1 MPRVTSDTAEATSS
15 RCDLILVKRSSMVVL
30 MGFRG
35 VPIELMEFL
44 TLTVEPVQEPRQL
57 VLVRL
62 GAVWASRHDLFRELV
77 NDPTEIPTASLV
89 GDRRCQHY
97 SGSL

>member
-35 VPIELMEFL
+35 VPIELMEFG
-44 TLTVEPVQEPRQL
+44 TRTVEPV
-57 VLVRL
+57 
-62 GAVWASRHDLFRELV
+62 
-77 NDPTEIPTASLV
+77 
-89 GDRRCQHY
+89 
-97 SGSL
+97 